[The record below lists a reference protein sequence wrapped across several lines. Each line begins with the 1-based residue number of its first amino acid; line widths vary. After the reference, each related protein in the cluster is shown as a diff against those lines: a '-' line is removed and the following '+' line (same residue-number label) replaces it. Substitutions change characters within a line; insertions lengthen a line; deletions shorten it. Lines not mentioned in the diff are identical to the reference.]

1 MIRIPCAATT
11 VQDMYAD
18 MTKAM
23 ATVMMRITEAAAVIQ
38 AAADT
43 AKLLLF
49 QFEPAGIELIVPAFL
64 LQ

>member
-1 MIRIPCAATT
+1 
-11 VQDMYAD
+11 MYAD